1 MYRIMIV
8 DAEKG
13 NWRTQY
19 RFMTTTDSE
28 GAIVPVE
35 LQDEAALDAYVEKL
49 LNEDGYAKKDFII
62 VKPVEYVIDAKDYT
76 EVAAAVDDYI
86 LWQKSKI
93 GRDINPSELTRRMV
107 NAGAKRVAIT
117 HPAFAAAGQYEVAV
131 CGTRSVTYGGLEDD

>member
-8 DAEKG
+8 DTERG

-19 RFMTTTDSE
+19 RYMTTTDAE

-62 VKPVEYVIDAKDYT
+62 VKPVEYVIDAKDYA
-76 EVAAAVDDYI
+76 EAAAAV
-86 LWQKSKI
+86 
-93 GRDINPSELTRRMV
+93 EEAT
-107 NAGAKRVAIT
+107 
-117 HPAFAAAGQYEVAV
+117 EVTE
-131 CGTRSVTYGGLEDD
+131 G